1 MCCCQRARNLA
12 GYLEHV
18 QQLHARIHPLAQSL
32 TIDKLGGDEPRIAC
46 GANLV
51 NCEDV
56 RMIQSRGCLRFL
68 NESLQTLLIGRQPLG
83 KNFDG
88 NRSIKFR
95 VTRQINFTH
104 STLTNFRADFIATE
118 FCAGARSHSI

>member
-1 MCCCQRARNLA
+1 AKIEHLHVTITPNHDVLWLNVTMNDSCCMCCCQGTRNLA

-88 NRSIKFR
+88 NR
-95 VTRQINFTH
+95 
-104 STLTNFRADFIATE
+104 
-118 FCAGARSHSI
+118 